1 MSGSKS
7 SDVSLAASA
16 TPQNAAEPA
25 DPVQMT
31 VHSLP
36 GTNAASEL
44 PRSRR
49 GRWQLWFMLLVCVA
63 PVAASYFT
71 YFVLRPHVG
80 SLNYGELIEPQ
91 RPMPTGQKLVA
102 LDGSPTVLGDLSG
115 QWLLLSVAGGACD
128 ATCRNNLY
136 FQRQLRESLGENR
149 ERVDW
154 VWLITDDAPLPA
166 EIREGLAHAT
176 VRRIDAAALQAWLS
190 PAAGHRLE
198 EQLYLVDP
206 HGNWMMRFPP
216 NLTVASA
223 EKVRKDLSRL
233 LYASAGWD
241 RPGRGAKP

>member
-1 MSGSKS
+1 
-7 SDVSLAASA
+7 
-16 TPQNAAEPA
+16 
-25 DPVQMT
+25 MT

-36 GTNAASEL
+36 GMSGVREL

-63 PVAASYFT
+63 PVVASYLT
-71 YFVLRPHVG
+71 YYVLRPHVG
-80 SLNYGELIEPQ
+80 ALNYGELIEPQ
-91 RPMPTGQKLVA
+91 RPLPAQQPLTA
-102 LDGSPTVLGDLSG
+102 LDGASGVLGDLRG
-115 QWLLLSVAGGACD
+115 QWLLVSVADGACD
-128 ATCRNNLY
+128 ETCRNNLY
-136 FQRQLRESLGENR
+136 FQRQLRESLGESR

-154 VWLITDDAPLPA
+154 VWLITDDAPPPA

-176 VRRIDAAALQAWLS
+176 VRRIDRAALQAWLA
-190 PAAGHRLE
+190 PTPGHRLE
-198 EQLYLVDP
+198 DQLYLVDP

-241 RPGRGAKP
+241 RPGRGGKP